1 MIKVHTSALYRRA
14 AEENEKVY
22 GNEKAIYLLFNIP
35 VDCFVEVTDLR
46 TGEDLL
52 KGQRV
57 GSSQL
62 AATSI

>member
-57 GSSQL
+57 
-62 AATSI
+62 